1 MKKVI
6 IISPAYPL
14 RGGIAESTELLYK
27 EYVKKG
33 INCQIISY
41 KLQYPKILFPG
52 KTQLVKNSKTEF
64 LNITSKLS
72 SVNPFSWYLTARYII
87 SQKPDYV
94 IFRFWNPF
102 FSLCLGFVA
111 FFLKKTKKVGWVD
124 NVFPHKKVP
133 FQKCLIHFFL
143 KKMNYFIVMSESVKN
158 DIEKFHIKV
167 PISCSLH
174 PVYNNFGNS
183 ISQHIARKNINISLN
198 NRYILF
204 FGFIRR
210 YKGLELLLESMS
222 NQQIK
227 DRNIKLII
235 AGEFYENEKYYRKK
249 IEDLNLLDS
258 IHIYDHYINNNE
270 VNNYFCASDLVVQ
283 PYLTATQSGISMIAF
298 HFNKPVLAT
307 NVGGL
312 SEYIKNGENGYLV
325 KPKPIDITN
334 AIIDY
339 FDNKRELDFVKK
351 IKQTKEKYSWSKLL
365 FSFEKIVDNN

>member
-1 MKKVI
+1 
-6 IISPAYPL
+6 
-14 RGGIAESTELLYK
+14 
-27 EYVKKG
+27 
-33 INCQIISY
+33 
-41 KLQYPKILFPG
+41 
-52 KTQLVKNSKTEF
+52 
-64 LNITSKLS
+64 
-72 SVNPFSWYLTARYII
+72 
-87 SQKPDYV
+87 
-94 IFRFWNPF
+94 
-102 FSLCLGFVA
+102 
-111 FFLKKTKKVGWVD
+111 
-124 NVFPHKKVP
+124 
-133 FQKCLIHFFL
+133 
-143 KKMNYFIVMSESVKN
+143 MSESVKN